1 MHKKILL
8 FFFLISVCSK
18 AQQKFAKQFS
28 FVNDNDLFVSKV
40 KDRYYTNGMFFTFRN
55 LAKNENEK
63 LEKKI
68 YEWQLVHLMYTPNK
82 PTVIDVD
89 EHDRPFA
96 SYLYASF
103 GINKVYKSQQILN
116 TSLQLGV
123 IGPAALGENLQNF
136 IHDIYGFD
144 RPLGWKYQI
153 RNAIGLNFSGYYA
166 KSLSV
171 DKRNLTDINFI
182 SSLRFGT
189 VFTDASAGFYGRIGF
204 KPLQKMSNSIAFN
217 SNLNN
222 SSTPDVRGLES
233 MLYYKGT
240 LSYILYDATIQGS
253 FLNTSSPVT
262 YEINPIRFDLE
273 LGLLFTL
280 NRINFGYSY
289 HFYTN
294 KQDGLLYSR
303 GNSYGSIRVGYL
315 FN

>member
-1 MHKKILL
+1 MYKKLL
-8 FFFLISVCSK
+8 LLFFLISVSSR
-18 AQQKFAKQFS
+18 AQQKFSKQFS

-40 KDRYYTNGMFFTFRN
+40 KDRYYTNGMFFAFRN

-68 YEWQLVHLMYTPNK
+68 YEWQLVHLMYTPHK
-82 PTVIDVD
+82 STVIDVD

-103 GINKVYKSQQILN
+103 GINKVYKSQQILK
-116 TSLQLGV
+116 TSIQLGV
-123 IGPAALGENLQNF
+123 IGPAALGKNLQNF

-153 RNAIGLNFSGYYA
+153 RNAVGLNFNGYYA

-171 DKRNLTDINFI
+171 DKRNLTDINLI
-182 SSLRFGT
+182 SSLRIGT
-189 VFTDASAGFYGRIGF
+189 VFTDASAGLYGRIGF

-222 SSTPDVRGLES
+222 NSTPNVRGIES

-262 YEINPIRFDLE
+262 YEINPVRFDLE
-273 LGLLFTL
+273 LGLLFTA
-280 NRINFGYSY
+280 NRVNFGYSY

-294 KQDGLLYSR
+294 KQKGLLYSR
-303 GNSYGSIRVGYL
+303 GNSYGSIRIGYL